1 METRSVAEVA
11 ARESEAN
18 AEPSSRGVV
27 ARRRTR
33 ALVMQALYESDT
45 VEHSAADV
53 VEERLPDMGLSRR
66 DGEFARGLLA
76 GIFANAAEIDK
87 IIAEFAP
94 GWPISQMAVVDRNIL
109 RMAIYEIMVSEDTP
123 PRVAVNEAVE
133 LAKAFGGDSAPR
145 FINGVLGSVMA
156 AADRIQSERRE
167 TLTN

>member
-1 METRSVAEVA
+1 MEVA
-11 ARESEAN
+11 PRKSEASVESN
-18 AEPSSRGVV
+18 ADIVV

-33 ALVMQALYESDT
+33 ALVMQALYEFDM

-53 VEERLPDMGLSRR
+53 LAERLSEIGLSCW
-66 DGEFARGLLA
+66 DTEFARKFLD

-109 RMAIYEIMVSEDTP
+109 RMAIYEIIASQETP

-133 LAKAFGGDSAPR
+133 LAKAFGGESAPR

-156 AADRIQSERRE
+156 ATSQ
-167 TLTN
+167 

>member
-1 METRSVAEVA
+1 MAEVA
-11 ARESEAN
+11 ARESA
-18 AEPSSRGVV
+18 ASVDGGVV

-33 ALVMQALYESDT
+33 VLVMQSLYESDM
-45 VEHSAADV
+45 VEHSAVDV
-53 VEERLPDMGLSRR
+53 LEERLAEVALSRR
-66 DGEFARGLLA
+66 DAEFARRMLT

-94 GWPISQMAVVDRNIL
+94 GWPINQMAVVDRNIL
-109 RMAIYEIMVSEDTP
+109 RMAIYEIILSQETP

-156 AADRIQSERRE
+156 AAGR
-167 TLTN
+167 